1 MAGVQDKGGLAALTG
16 SIAVTFIGFE
26 FVTSGG
32 KRKRLT
38 HTTLVDEIGT
48 EDVDKAISHIRDEGG
63 IWVTDEDGVW
73 FMPWPP
79 AAIEFLPPVA

>member
-1 MAGVQDKGGLAALTG
+1 MLSQFGVKRMQGLEDEGGLAALSG

-32 KRKRLT
+32 KQKRLT
-38 HTTLVDEIGT
+38 HTTVVDEIGT
-48 EDVDKAISHIRDEGG
+48 EDVAKAIRHIRDEGG

-73 FMPWPP
+73 FMPWP
-79 AAIEFLPPVA
+79 